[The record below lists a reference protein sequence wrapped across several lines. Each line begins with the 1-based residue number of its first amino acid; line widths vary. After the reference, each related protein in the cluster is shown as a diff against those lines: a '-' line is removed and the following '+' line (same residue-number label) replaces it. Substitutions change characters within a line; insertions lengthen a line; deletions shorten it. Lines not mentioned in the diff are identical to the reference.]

1 MFNFLDL
8 KHIHNSFQIN
18 RLQNCQISIP
28 KASNEMCVPLNHRI
42 TFSAASLLRVAMS
55 VYMYVTK
62 SKHEQT
68 NKLLTVWFG
77 TLSKPSKNPL
87 KCFLDGAR
95 NSRLDPKPKI
105 TGNKNMKKG

>member
-1 MFNFLDL
+1 
-8 KHIHNSFQIN
+8 
-18 RLQNCQISIP
+18 
-28 KASNEMCVPLNHRI
+28 MCVPLDHRI
-42 TFSAASLLRVAMS
+42 TFSAASLLGVAMS

-68 NKLLTVWFG
+68 NSWLFG

-87 KCFLDGAR
+87 KWFLDGAR